1 MESLLTLPLA
11 GEARVRIL
19 QITDTHLFAEKHE
32 TLLGVNTWESYQA
45 VLEAIRAQQYEY
57 DLIVATGD
65 LAQDQSAAAYQH
77 FAEGI
82 ASFRAPCV
90 WLPGNHDFQ
99 PAMYSALQEAGI
111 SPAKRVLIGEQW
123 QILLLD
129 SQVFGVPHGELSEF
143 QLEWLE
149 RKLADAPERQTLLLL
164 HHHPLPAGCS
174 WLDQHSLRNAGE
186 LDSVLANF
194 PRVKYLLCGHIHQ
207 ELDLDWN
214 GRRLLASPSTCVQF
228 KPHCAN
234 FTLDTIAP
242 GLAYAGAPGERRP
255 GDGSASPAG
264 YPVPTRYRFGRIL
277 MSTLLY
283 LHGFNSSPRSAKA
296 CQLKN
301 WLAERHPHVEMI
313 VPQLPPYPADA
324 AELLESLVLEHGG
337 APLGLVG
344 SSLGGYYATWL
355 SQCFMLPAV
364 VVNPAVRPFELLTD
378 YLGQN
383 ENPYTGQQYVL
394 ESRHIYDLKVMQID
408 PLEAPDLIWLLQQTG
423 DEVLDYR
430 QAVAYY
436 ASCRQT
442 VTEGGNHAFTGFEDY
457 FNQIVDFL
465 GLHSC

>member
-1 MESLLTLPLA
+1 
-11 GEARVRIL
+11 
-19 QITDTHLFAEKHE
+19 
-32 TLLGVNTWESYQA
+32 
-45 VLEAIRAQQYEY
+45 
-57 DLIVATGD
+57 
-65 LAQDQSAAAYQH
+65 
-77 FAEGI
+77 
-82 ASFRAPCV
+82 
-90 WLPGNHDFQ
+90 
-99 PAMYSALQEAGI
+99 
-111 SPAKRVLIGEQW
+111 
-123 QILLLD
+123 
-129 SQVFGVPHGELSEF
+129 
-143 QLEWLE
+143 
-149 RKLADAPERQTLLLL
+149 
-164 HHHPLPAGCS
+164 
-174 WLDQHSLRNAGE
+174 
-186 LDSVLANF
+186 
-194 PRVKYLLCGHIHQ
+194 
-207 ELDLDWN
+207 
-214 GRRLLASPSTCVQF
+214 
-228 KPHCAN
+228 
-234 FTLDTIAP
+234 
-242 GLAYAGAPGERRP
+242 
-255 GDGSASPAG
+255 
-264 YPVPTRYRFGRIL
+264 

-283 LHGFNSSPRSAKA
+283 LLGFNSSPRSAKA